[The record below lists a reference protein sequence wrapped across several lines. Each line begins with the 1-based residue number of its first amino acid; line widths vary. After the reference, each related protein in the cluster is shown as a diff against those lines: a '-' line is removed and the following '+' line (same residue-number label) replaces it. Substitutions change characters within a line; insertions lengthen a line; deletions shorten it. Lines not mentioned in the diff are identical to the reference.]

1 MPDHSTKAI
10 FLDLSGV
17 LYDGDR
23 VIPGALDCVSRLRK
37 LGFTLRFVTN
47 TATKSAGD
55 IISKLQQMGFEL
67 SENELFTAPDAAR
80 AYLVAK
86 KLRPF
91 ALVHEAIRPLF
102 GDLPQDNPNCVVLG
116 DARDA
121 LDYASLNRAF
131 QICMDGAP
139 LLAIGYNRYFKKE
152 GELWLDSGPFIKAL
166 TWAVGCRPIVAGKPG
181 RDFFQQ
187 VVASTPFEAR
197 ECLMVGDDLDGDIIG
212 AHEAGLRSCLV
223 RTGKFRE
230 GDDQSLPEGAA
241 SIHSIKALPAY
252 LEEAN

>member
-55 IISKLQQMGFEL
+55 VRAKLQEMGFEL

-80 AYLVAK
+80 AYLVAQ

-102 GDLPQDNPNCVVLG
+102 DDLPQEDPNCVVLG

-121 LDYASLNRAF
+121 QIGRAH
-131 QICMDGAP
+131 
-139 LLAIGYNRYFKKE
+139 
-152 GELWLDSGPFIKAL
+152 
-166 TWAVGCRPIVAGKPG
+166 V
-181 RDFFQQ
+181 
-187 VVASTPFEAR
+187 
-197 ECLMVGDDLDGDIIG
+197 
-212 AHEAGLRSCLV
+212 
-223 RTGKFRE
+223 
-230 GDDQSLPEGAA
+230 
-241 SIHSIKALPAY
+241 
-252 LEEAN
+252 